1 MWLYSY
7 ELYGQRAKGLY
18 VQYPKDWLLFFWLVF
33 MVVQGIFTS
42 LNFLFIHLDP
52 IVTPRQLPLLEAYHL
67 EYQIAGQDSD
77 NWGHCTMCC
86 LGSIFSFQLNK
97 LRHIFKFE
105 EKKFYIF
112 VPACLVGKKTWFS
125 GISWFLN
132 SKFWI
137 YGSFWP
143 ILSIP
148 YFKNM
153 FLVP

>member
-1 MWLYSY
+1 MWLCSY

-77 NWGHCTMCC
+77 K
-86 LGSIFSFQLNK
+86 GSHREGKVKFFLTLFKRPLTPPPFYLN
-97 LRHIFKFE
+97 I
-105 EKKFYIF
+105 
-112 VPACLVGKKTWFS
+112 C
-125 GISWFLN
+125 
-132 SKFWI
+132 
-137 YGSFWP
+137 P
-143 ILSIP
+143 ILQGVF
-148 YFKNM
+148 FKRV
-153 FLVP
+153 FEH